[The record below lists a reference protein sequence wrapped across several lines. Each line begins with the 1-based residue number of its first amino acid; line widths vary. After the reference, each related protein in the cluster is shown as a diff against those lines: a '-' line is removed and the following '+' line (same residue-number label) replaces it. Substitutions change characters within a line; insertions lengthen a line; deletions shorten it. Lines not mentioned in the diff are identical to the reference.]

1 MLVMV
6 VDGDIMNHE
15 WTNDVLLMFLLGL
28 GNEPSNGNNKKIS
41 KNKKI
46 NLKAHCSLIFDS
58 KEK

>member
-15 WTNDVLLMFLLGL
+15 RINDLLLIFLLGL
-28 GNEPSNGNNKKIS
+28 GDEPSNGNNKKNS

-46 NLKAHCSLIFDS
+46 KDIVL
-58 KEK
+58 